1 MKIKSL
7 LIGMLACSA
16 MVACTNED
24 VIDNPNENPA
34 LNGKGEAYLAVK
46 ILDANGKESR
56 AANGSDYDYSTTE
69 HEIETAHFYF
79 YDQSGKYVSYAT
91 ADLNPQGKDEATT
104 VESVTTSVLVLKNLT
119 STNYPKYVVAVL
131 NQPEMY
137 SNLSLA
143 ELQEK
148 LSSSAQVGGTKYNN
162 NFVMVNSTA
171 KITGEGGK
179 YFATE
184 IAPEKFLKEP
194 VDALNSTNTVNIYVE
209 RLAAKVLTKVEST
222 AKGAGDATVTLANNI
237 ATFPLGSDFNID
249 GVDNKVLKA
258 KITNWGLNAT
268 NKKSYVIK
276 KVHADFTAD
285 KDKKDGKEVEAW
297 DYSDASLYRSWWAQS
312 PNYGAGSYPLAYASG
327 NYVSN
332 MDAGELAEDY
342 SLDYITW
349 NNLKI
354 NLGSNDY
361 CAENTNISTILEEG
375 NFHAKATEALLK
387 ATIVDENDNPV
398 DLFRYDN
405 TLYTAKGYLERL
417 FNKAEGIN
425 IYKQDATN
433 TNKYKAISSEDVF
446 DFTVE
451 NADFDTMLENKGDGQ
466 VTVKT
471 FTRLVKSGD
480 WYSKKANG
488 EFEKITATEA
498 AEGVEAKS
506 VESKVLEAVNNAFA
520 SIFEAEASS
529 ENIAYAHAYHYNN
542 GMMYYN
548 IPIEHYRTNA
558 ASSVY
563 NENGVVDVVEGEFGV
578 VRNHYYQLNI
588 TSVTKLGAAVHDATE
603 EIVPDK
609 DANITYCVGATIN
622 ILAWKV
628 VKQDVD
634 L

>member
-1 MKIKSL
+1 
-7 LIGMLACSA
+7 MLACSA

-24 VIDNPNENPA
+24 PIDNGNDNTS

-46 ILDANGKESR
+46 ILDANGRESR

-79 YDQSGKYVSYAT
+79 YDQSGKYVSYAI
-91 ADLNPQGKDEATT
+91 ADLDPQDKNEATT

-194 VDALNSTNTVNIYVE
+194 VDALNSANTVNIYVE

-276 KVHADFTAD
+276 KVHANFTAD
-285 KDKKDGKEVEAW
+285 KDTKNNNEVEAW
-297 DYSDASLYRSWWAQS
+297 DYSDVSLYRSWWAQS

-327 NYVSN
+327 DYVSDD
-332 MDAGELAEDY
+332 MEAGELAENY

-349 NNLKI
+349 SNLKI

-361 CAENTNISTILEEG
+361 CAENTNISTILEDG

-387 ATIVDENDNPV
+387 ATIVDENDKPV

-446 DFTVE
+446 NFTEE

-466 VTVKT
+466 VTVKA
-471 FTRLVKSGD
+471 FTSLVTSGD
-480 WYSKKANG
+480 WYLKNANG

-506 VESKVLEAVNNAFA
+506 VESKVLEAVNNAFT
-520 SIFEAEASS
+520 SIFSAEADPK
-529 ENIAYAHAYHYNN
+529 NIAYAHAYHYND

>member
-1 MKIKSL
+1 
-7 LIGMLACSA
+7 MLACSA

-24 VIDNPNENPA
+24 PIDNGNENTS

-46 ILDANGKESR
+46 ILDANGGESR

-79 YDQSGKYVSYAT
+79 YDQSGKYVSYAI
-91 ADLNPQGKDEATT
+91 ADLDPQDKNEATT

-194 VDALNSTNTVNIYVE
+194 VDALNSANTVNIYVE

-276 KVHADFTAD
+276 KVHANFTAD
-285 KDKKDGKEVEAW
+285 KDTKNNNEVEAW
-297 DYSDASLYRSWWAQS
+297 GYSDASLYRSWWAQS

-327 NYVSN
+327 DYVSDD
-332 MDAGELAEDY
+332 MEAGELAEDY

-349 NNLKI
+349 ERLAI

-361 CAENTNISTILEEG
+361 CAENTNTSTILEDG

-387 ATIVDENDNPV
+387 ATIVDGNDMPV

-446 DFTVE
+446 DFTVD

-471 FTRLVKSGD
+471 FTSLVTSGD
-480 WYSKKANG
+480 WYLKNANG

-520 SIFEAEASS
+520 SIFSAEANP
-529 ENIAYAHAYHYNN
+529 ENIAYAHAYHYND

-548 IPIEHYRTNA
+548 IPIEHYRTNV

-628 VKQDVD
+628 VNQNVN